1 MRRVF
6 TRLSLLVMLGV
17 RAISKEFLF
26 ILIESLASRKLSMAL
41 RSNPE
46 KIDRSGWELI
56 SLFEPEALAEYG
68 NVPIDVATT
77 KAKMAEEKL
86 FV

>member
-1 MRRVF
+1 M
-6 TRLSLLVMLGV
+6 T
-17 RAISKEFLF
+17 
-26 ILIESLASRKLSMAL
+26 L

-56 SLFEPEALAEYG
+56 SLFEADALAEYG
-68 NVPIDVATT
+68 NVPNDVATT
-77 KAKMAEEKL
+77 KAKIAEEKL